1 MPRSR
6 EQKPDLE
13 QLAERAVD
21 IIYRYRLQPTRGFE
35 YVSPSVTRVNGYTP
49 EEHYADPDLGRKLV
63 HPDDLAL
70 LDEVAQRAPNSDPL
84 IIRWVRKDGKTI
96 WTEQRDVLVY
106 DDAGEAVAL
115 EGIARELPDPTRPP
129 GDTIRVVGGVRIDL
143 QAHRVYVDGKAKQ
156 LTTNEFRLLTLLSA
170 NPGRVLTRAAITRR
184 LWNSEHVGTGHAC
197 ENHISTLRRKI
208 EREPRFPERIVT
220 VRGQGYT
227 FNVR

>member
-1 MPRSR
+1 
-6 EQKPDLE
+6 
-13 QLAERAVD
+13 
-21 IIYRYRLQPTRGFE
+21 
-35 YVSPSVTRVNGYTP
+35 
-49 EEHYADPDLGRKLV
+49 
-63 HPDDLAL
+63 
-70 LDEVAQRAPNSDPL
+70 VAQRAPNSDPL

-220 VRGQGYT
+220 VRGEGYT
-227 FNVR
+227 FNAR